1 MANKFKGDISFDV
14 NGKSY
19 TMRFSANALCELED
33 ATGMGINAL
42 LAQLSDPASMRLK
55 MVRAVLWAGLRDHHS
70 DVTLHQAGEIITD
83 LTLPRAMELAS
94 KSFELAFQDT
104 SKSVPPKPAQTGSAK
119 STIQVGTGLPS

>member
-1 MANKFKGDISFDV
+1 VANRFKGDVSFDAG
-14 NGKSY
+14 GKSY

-42 LAQLSDPASMRLK
+42 LTILADPAKMRLK
-55 MVRAVLWAGLRDHHS
+55 MVRAVLWAGLQDHHP

-83 LTLPRAMELAS
+83 LSLTKAMDLAG

-104 SKSVPPKPAQTGSAK
+104 SKSVPPKPGKSPAK
-119 STIQVGTGLPS
+119 LDETQAGTGLVS